1 MFPMIRLPTSFRGAI
16 RAAAFFTLTV
26 AALPGFGET
35 AADLSGEWYFD
46 VNSQNGPG
54 HREVLFRQ
62 EDQRV
67 IGFIE
72 SDSAS
77 GRFVGRVD
85 GSNVEFT
92 AVLEFGGE
100 PMAAVY
106 RATIDGNTMSGTIDF
121 GLYGR
126 ATFTGHRGRRPE
138 ALQPASAGGIQG
150 SAQTAGITAAR
161 DGEVFGVMH
170 DDLLLPEMLA
180 IPAGHFRMGNNSPA
194 VKPEFG
200 SDFAHVHTVSVSAF
214 RMSRFLVTNA
224 QYLAFSTATK
234 RDLSLPPKGWRNYVT
249 HYPNHPVVNVNF
261 DDAVAYTTW
270 LTTVTGAPVRLP
282 TEAEWEYAA
291 RSGTAGQNFVFGDEW
306 QARAA
311 NTATWHIGKL
321 VDRDGWKSWW
331 DSEGNRLSK
340 SQPMTTRVGSFK
352 PTPWGLYDMAGN
364 VWQWTGDWYQA
375 DYYTVSPAENPAGPA
390 TGKEKVLRGCSWY
403 NQRDVCFIATR
414 DRYAPD
420 RRLYYNGFRVVGAG
434 E

>member
-1 MFPMIRLPTSFRGAI
+1 MLRTALRT
-16 RAAAFFTLTV
+16 AALVVAALT
-26 AALPGFGET
+26 ALPGFAR
-35 AADLSGEWYFD
+35 AATDLSGEWYFD
-46 VNSQNGPG
+46 VTSANGPG
-54 HREVLFRQ
+54 RRDVLFRQ

-85 GSNVEFT
+85 GNSLEFT

-126 ATFTGHRGRRPE
+126 ATFTGRRGRRPE
-138 ALQPASAGGIQG
+138 ASQPADAAGIEG
-150 SAQTAGITAAR
+150 SAQAAGIGAAS
-161 DGEVFGVMH
+161 DGDFFGVIH
-170 DDLLLPEMLA
+170 DGRLLPEMLA
-180 IPAGHFRMGNNSPA
+180 IPAGRFRMGNDSPA

-200 SDFAHVHTVSVSAF
+200 ADFAHVHTVGISAF

-234 RDLSLPPKGWRNYVT
+234 RDAPLPPKGWTGYAAR
-249 HYPNHPVVNVNF
+249 YPNHPVVNVNY
-261 DDAVAYTTW
+261 DDAVAYTQW
-270 LTTVTGAPVRLP
+270 LSVVTGAPFRLP

-291 RSGTAGQNFVFGDEW
+291 RSGTEGRNFVFGDEW
-306 QARAA
+306 QVRAA

-321 VDRDGWKSWW
+321 VDRDGWKAWW
-331 DSEGNRLSK
+331 DSSGDRLSK
-340 SQPMTTRVGSFK
+340 SQPMTTRVGSFA

-364 VWQWTGDWYQA
+364 VWQWTADWYQS
-375 DYYTVSPAENPAGPA
+375 DYYRVSPAENPTGPA
-390 TGKEKVLRGCSWY
+390 TGDEKVLRGCSWY
-403 NQRDVCFIATR
+403 NQPDVCFIATR

-420 RRLYYNGFRVVGAG
+420 RRLYYNGFRVVAG
-434 E
+434 PD